1 MVDGSVRRRS
11 GQVAA
16 LAGVT
21 ALALLLGAPATR
33 VAGQTSG
40 PASTGAW
47 SAAFE
52 EDPGN
57 RTFNV
62 PADSA
67 NPRSSTEHCFKTKDA
82 SGNDYLVC
90 KPTAVSAVA
99 LPDGRVLYWNGL
111 EGWENI
117 KTTDVI
123 EDGAASRNSQSR
135 LLDMRTGQPVFGVPT
150 PSNGCGNDPKLCNPD
165 SGTGPPFPLPGSTG
179 ANPNNAA
186 QGDMFCSDQVHLA
199 DGRVLVVGG
208 SAWYN
213 DPALAGNYGAGD
225 LTGLRT
231 TRVFDPATDHFTLAT
246 PMNHARWYP
255 ALIELADGR
264 VFAGG
269 GVRKLIKTDGINV
282 RQTEVFDPRATTN
295 GTFGTW
301 TDNGLA
307 GETGLPLFPRMHLL
321 PDGTVYYT
329 GVGQMWS
336 PFGQSIDEASYA
348 AHEVWNP
355 KIDAWSTVGLGLVGA
370 RSGAFSA
377 MLTLRPPYRHA
388 DILIGGGTVGPPPGS
403 YFADNI
409 TEVDSYDAKGGWSFS
424 MGPNLQHN
432 RWFSTSVILP
442 NDAVAV
448 FSGGDRDE
456 VISPGSEHA
465 VRTAEWYTPWD
476 KQFHDL
482 SADNRERTYHNTALL
497 LPDGSILVGGHSPF
511 GGGYGKQDNSNHDNP
526 VLGGANQFKDP
537 SFEIYRPPYL
547 FKGPR
552 PTIDQVQSRIAYGT
566 SFTLQTPDATRVTSI
581 RLIRLGAL
589 THVTDGNMRSV
600 DLPFTVE
607 GRGTLRITAP
617 PHAAVAPPGP
627 YYLFINTGRNAD
639 TIPSSAAIVSVG
651 STENHQAARIPW
663 RAASGI
669 VAAGSQLGAE
679 VQQQQG
685 PATVAGLP
693 NTTASTLSPGRAV
706 SAGLLGAAMIAG
718 RRARRSRRRSG

>member
-1 MVDGSVRRRS
+1 MADGSGRRRW
-11 GQVAA
+11 GQLAA

-21 ALALLLGAPATR
+21 ALTLLLCAPIAR
-33 VAGQTSG
+33 ADAQVPN
-40 PASTGAW
+40 PALVGTW
-47 SAAFE
+47 SAPFE
-52 EDPGN
+52 EDPN
-57 RTFNV
+57 NQTYNV

-67 NPRSSTEHCFKTKDA
+67 HPQSSTEHCFKSKDA
-82 SGNDYLVC
+82 AGNDYLVC
-90 KPTAVSAVA
+90 KPTAVSATA
-99 LPDGRVLYWNGL
+99 LADGRVLYWNGL

-117 KTTDVI
+117 TTTDAI
-123 EDGAASRNSQSR
+123 QDGSVSRNSQAR
-135 LLDMRTGQPVFGVPT
+135 LLDMRTGSPAFSVPT

-165 SGTGPPFPLPGSTG
+165 SGTGPPYPLPGNTG
-179 ANPNNAA
+179 TNPDNAA

-213 DPALAGNYGAGD
+213 DPALTANYGAGD

-264 VFAGG
+264 IFAGG

-282 RQTEVFDPRATTN
+282 RQTEVFDPTATSN
-295 GTFGTW
+295 GSFGRW
-301 TDNGLA
+301 TDNGPS
-307 GETGLPLFPRMHLL
+307 GETGLPLYPRMHLL
-321 PDGTVYYT
+321 PDGTVYYA

-348 AHEVWNP
+348 EHELWNP
-355 KIDAWSTVGLGLVGA
+355 KTDAWSTVGLGLVGA

-377 MLTLRPPYRHA
+377 MLTLRPPYTHA
-388 DILIGGGTVGPPPGS
+388 DMLVGGGTIGPPPGS
-403 YFADNI
+403 YFADNLSEI
-409 TEVDSYDAKGGWSFS
+409 DSYDATRGWSFS
-424 MGPNLQHN
+424 MGPTMRHD

-448 FSGGDRDE
+448 FNGGDRDE

-465 VRTAEWYTPWD
+465 VRTTEWYTPWD

-497 LPDGSILVGGHSPF
+497 LPDGSVLVGGHSPF
-511 GGGYGKQDNSNHDNP
+511 GGGYGKQDNSNNDNP

-552 PTIDQVQSRIAYGT
+552 PSIDGVQSGIAYGT
-566 SFTLQTPDATRVTSI
+566 PFTVHTADAARITSV

-600 DLPFTVE
+600 DLPFTVS
-607 GRGTLRITAP
+607 GPHSLRVEAP
-617 PHAAVAPPGP
+617 PRPAVAPPAP
-627 YYLFINTGRNAD
+627 YYLFINTGHDSD
-639 TIPSSAAIVSVG
+639 TVPSTAAVVSVG
-651 STENHQAARIPW
+651 ATENGQPARIPW
-663 RAASGI
+663 R
-669 VAAGSQLGAE
+669 VTGSISTATE
-679 VQQQQG
+679 AVTEAQQQQG
-685 PATVAGLP
+685 AATVAQLP
-693 NTTASTLSPGRAV
+693 NTAASTASPASRLAAT
-706 SAGLLGAAMIAG
+706 GLLAAAAMIAV
-718 RRARRSRRRSG
+718 RRTRRRRPPG